1 MKPVFTYS
9 FIFLAYLLMTGC
21 SNTKSPEHSVPKVI
35 VGAERSEIYLP
46 MLAGKKVGLVVNQS
60 SMVDSLHLIN
70 FLVSN
75 GVDVKGIYAPEH
87 GYKGNVE
94 RGEHVDGTTDP
105 ETGIPV
111 FSLYGKNRKPTP
123 EILKDIDVMIFD
135 MQDVGVRFFTYI
147 YTMTRVME
155 ASAENGIKVLVLDR
169 PNPIGYYV
177 DGPMLKPG
185 FESGVGLYPIP
196 VVHGLT
202 VGEFAMMVN
211 GERWL
216 KDSIQCDLEVIKVEN
231 YTHET
236 KYQLPVFPSPNL
248 AEMKSIYLYP
258 SICLFEGADVNEG
271 RGTYKPFQQF
281 GAPYYTPQDFSYV
294 PKSIPVLAL
303 HPKFEGE
310 TCYGYDLSGLTLSQL
325 QDIRQLEIKYVIDFY
340 NKCDDKE
347 NFFTPF
353 FDKLAGSDQLRKQIM
368 EGLSEEQ
375 IRASWQEELEEF
387 KLMRKNYLLYD
398 ETSMV
403 RQTQ

>member
-1 MKPVFTYS
+1 MKLKLICFA
-9 FIFLAYLLMTGC
+9 FLIISILVGACTGIQEKKK
-21 SNTKSPEHSVPKVI
+21 TPQKI
-35 VGAERSEIYLP
+35 TVGAERSEIYLP
-46 MLAGKKVGLVVNQS
+46 LLEGKKVGLVVNQS
-60 SMVDSLHLIN
+60 SMVDSVHLIN
-70 FLVSN
+70 YLVRK

-94 RGEHVDGTTDP
+94 RGKHVDGEIDA

-111 FSLYGKNRKPTP
+111 YSLYGKNHKPSP
-123 EILKDIDVMIFD
+123 EILKDIDVMVFD

-155 ASAENGIKVLVLDR
+155 ASAENGIKVVVLDR

-185 FESGVGLYPIP
+185 FESGIGLFPIP
-196 VVHGLT
+196 VIHGLT

-211 GERWL
+211 GEHWL
-216 KDSIQCDLEVIKVEN
+216 KDGIQCDLEVIKVEN

-303 HPKFEGE
+303 QPKFEGE
-310 TCYGYDLSGLTLSQL
+310 TCYGYDLSNMTLSEL
-325 QDIRQLEIKYVIDFY
+325 QEIKQLEIKYVIDFY

-347 NFFTPF
+347 NFFTSF
-353 FDKLAGSDQLRKQIM
+353 FDKLAGTDQLRLQII
-368 EGLSEEQ
+368 EGKTEEQ
-375 IRASWQEELEEF
+375 IRVSWQKDLDEF
-387 KLMRKNYLLYD
+387 KLMRNNYLLYS
-398 ETSMV
+398 EN
-403 RQTQ
+403 

>member
-1 MKPVFTYS
+1 MRLS
-9 FIFLAYLLMTGC
+9 SISCLILLAYFFVTGC
-21 SNTKSPEHSVPKVI
+21 SNSTEHSEPKLK

-46 MLAGKKVGLVVNQS
+46 LLEGKKVGLVVNQTS
-60 SMVDSLHLIN
+60 VVDSVHLIN
-70 FLVSN
+70 YLVSK

-94 RGEHVDGTTDP
+94 RGKHVDGEIDA

-111 FSLYGKNRKPTP
+111 YSLYGKNHKPSP
-123 EILKDIDVMIFD
+123 EILKDIDVMVFD

-155 ASAENGIKVLVLDR
+155 ASAENGIKVVVLDR

-185 FESGVGLYPIP
+185 FESGIGLFPIP
-196 VVHGLT
+196 VIHGLT

-211 GERWL
+211 GEHWL
-216 KDSIQCDLEVIKVEN
+216 KDGIQCDLEVIKVEN

-236 KYQLPVFPSPNL
+236 KYQLPVFSSPNL

-303 HPKFEGE
+303 HPKFEGK
-310 TCYGYDLSGLTLSQL
+310 TCYGYDLSGMTMNQL
-325 QDIRQLEIKYVIDFY
+325 QEIKQLEIKYVIDFY

-347 NFFTPF
+347 NFFTSF
-353 FDKLAGSDQLRKQIM
+353 FDKLAGTDQLRKQII
-368 EGLSEEQ
+368 EGQSEVQ
-375 IRASWQEELEEF
+375 IRASWQNDLDEF
-387 KLMRKNYLLYD
+387 KLMRKNYLLYS
-398 ETSMV
+398 EN
-403 RQTQ
+403 

>member
-1 MKPVFTYS
+1 MRLS
-9 FIFLAYLLMTGC
+9 SISCLILLAYFLVTGC
-21 SNTKSPEHSVPKVI
+21 SNSTEHSEPKLK

-46 MLAGKKVGLVVNQS
+46 LLEGKKVGLVVNQS
-60 SMVDSLHLIN
+60 SMVDSVHLIN
-70 FLVSN
+70 YLVRK

-94 RGEHVDGTTDP
+94 RGKHVDGEIDA

-111 FSLYGKNRKPTP
+111 YSLYGKNHKPSP
-123 EILKDIDVMIFD
+123 EILKDIDVMVFD

-155 ASAENGIKVLVLDR
+155 ASAKNGIKVVVLDR

-185 FESGVGLYPIP
+185 FESGIGLFPIP
-196 VVHGLT
+196 VIHGLT

-216 KDSIQCDLEVIKVEN
+216 KDGIQCDLEVIKVEN

-310 TCYGYDLSGLTLSQL
+310 TCYGYDLSNMTLSEL

-347 NFFTPF
+347 NFFTSF
-353 FDKLAGSDQLRKQIM
+353 FDKLAGTDQLRLQII
-368 EGLSEEQ
+368 EGKTEEQ
-375 IRASWQEELEEF
+375 IRASWQEDLDKY
-387 KLMRKNYLLYD
+387 KLMRKNYLLYT
-398 ETSMV
+398 EN
-403 RQTQ
+403 

>member
-1 MKPVFTYS
+1 MKLKLICFA
-9 FIFLAYLLMTGC
+9 FLIISILVGACTGIQEKKK
-21 SNTKSPEHSVPKVI
+21 TPQKI
-35 VGAERSEIYLP
+35 TVGAERSEIYLP
-46 MLAGKKVGLVVNQS
+46 LLAGKKVGVVVNQS
-60 SMVDSLHLIN
+60 SMVDSVHLIN
-70 FLVSN
+70 FLISK
-75 GVDVKGIYAPEH
+75 GVDLRGIYAPEH

-111 FSLYGKNRKPTP
+111 YSLYGKNHKPSP
-123 EILKDIDVMIFD
+123 EILKDIEVMVFD

-155 ASAENGIKVLVLDR
+155 ASAENGIKVVVLDR

-185 FESGVGLYPIP
+185 FESGIGLFPIP
-196 VVHGLT
+196 VIHGLT

-211 GERWL
+211 GEHWL
-216 KDSIQCDLEVIKVEN
+216 KDGIQCDLEVIKVEN

-271 RGTYKPFQQF
+271 RGTYNPFQQF

-310 TCYGYDLSGLTLSQL
+310 TCYGYDLSGMTMNQL
-325 QDIRQLEIKYVIDFY
+325 QDIKQLEIKYVIDFY

-347 NFFTPF
+347 NFFTSF
-353 FDKLAGSDQLRKQIM
+353 FDKLAGTDQLRKQII
-368 EGLSEEQ
+368 EGQSEAQ
-375 IRASWQEELEEF
+375 IRASWQNDLDEF
-387 KLMRKNYLLYD
+387 KLMRKNYLLYA
-398 ETSMV
+398 EN
-403 RQTQ
+403 

>member
-1 MKPVFTYS
+1 MRLS
-9 FIFLAYLLMTGC
+9 SISCLILLAYFLVTGC
-21 SNTKSPEHSVPKVI
+21 SNSTEHSEPKLK

-46 MLAGKKVGLVVNQS
+46 LLEGKKVGLVVNQS
-60 SMVDSLHLIN
+60 SMVDSVHLIN
-70 FLVSN
+70 YLVRK

-94 RGEHVDGTTDP
+94 RGKHIDGEIDA

-111 FSLYGKNRKPTP
+111 YSLYGKNHKPSP
-123 EILKDIDVMIFD
+123 EILKDIEVMVFD

-155 ASAENGIKVLVLDR
+155 ASAENGIKVVVLDR

-185 FESGVGLYPIP
+185 FESGIGLFPIP
-196 VVHGLT
+196 VIHGLT

-211 GERWL
+211 GEHWL
-216 KDSIQCDLEVIKVEN
+216 KDGIQCDLEVIKVEN

-271 RGTYKPFQQF
+271 RGTYKPFQVF

-310 TCYGYDLSGLTLSQL
+310 TCYGYDLSNMTLSEL

-347 NFFTPF
+347 NFFTSF
-353 FDKLAGSDQLRKQIM
+353 FDKLAGTDQLRLQII
-368 EGLSEEQ
+368 EGKTEEQ
-375 IRASWQEELEEF
+375 IRASWQEDLDKF

-398 ETSMV
+398 EI
-403 RQTQ
+403 

>member
-1 MKPVFTYS
+1 MKLSLTS
-9 FIFLAYLLMTGC
+9 CLILLAYILTSGC
-21 SNTKSPEHSVPKVI
+21 NSSTEHSEPKLK

-46 MLAGKKVGLVVNQS
+46 LLAGKKVGLVVNQS
-60 SMVDSLHLIN
+60 SMVDSVHLIN
-70 FLVSN
+70 FLVSK

-111 FSLYGKNRKPTP
+111 YSLYGKNQKPSP
-123 EILKDIDVMIFD
+123 EILKDIDVMVFD

-185 FESGVGLYPIP
+185 FESGIGLYPIP

-216 KDSIQCDLEVIKVEN
+216 KDGIQCDIEVIKIEN

-258 SICLFEGADVNEG
+258 SICLFEGANVNEG

-310 TCYGYDLSGLTLSQL
+310 TCYGYDLSRTPIAEL
-325 QDIRQLEIKYVIDFY
+325 QNIKQLEIKYVIDFY
-340 NKCDDKE
+340 NKSNNKA

-353 FDKLAGSDQLRKQIM
+353 FDRLAGTDQLRKQII
-368 EGLSEEQ
+368 EGQSEAQ
-375 IRASWQEELEEF
+375 IRASWQKDLDEF
-387 KLMRKNYLLYD
+387 KLIRKNYLLYAD
-398 ETSMV
+398 K
-403 RQTQ
+403 

>member
-1 MKPVFTYS
+1 MRLS
-9 FIFLAYLLMTGC
+9 SILNLILLACIFATGC
-21 SNTKSPEHSVPKVI
+21 SNPTEHSEPKLK

-46 MLAGKKVGLVVNQS
+46 LLEGKKVGLVVNQS
-60 SMVDSLHLIN
+60 SMVDSVHLIN
-70 FLVSN
+70 FLVSK

-94 RGEHVDGTTDP
+94 RGKHVDGEIDA

-111 FSLYGKNRKPTP
+111 YSLYGKNHKPSP
-123 EILKDIDVMIFD
+123 EILEGIDVMIFD

-155 ASAENGIKVLVLDR
+155 ASAENGIKVMVLDR

-177 DGPMLKPG
+177 DGPVLQPG
-185 FESGVGLYPIP
+185 FESGVGLFPIP

-202 VGEFAMMVN
+202 VGEFAKMVN

-258 SICLFEGADVNEG
+258 SICLFEGANVNEG

-281 GAPYYTPQDFSYV
+281 GAPYYTPKDFSYV
-294 PKSIPVLAL
+294 PESIPVLAL

-310 TCYGYDLSGLTLSQL
+310 TCYGYDLSGMTISEL
-325 QDIRQLEIKYVIDFY
+325 QDIKQLEIKYLIDFY

-347 NFFTPF
+347 NFFTSF
-353 FDKLAGSDQLRKQIM
+353 FDKLAGTDQLRLQII
-368 EGLSEEQ
+368 EGKTEEQ
-375 IRASWQEELEEF
+375 IRASWQEDLD
-387 KLMRKNYLLYD
+387 KYKQMRNKYLLYND
-398 ETSMV
+398 N
-403 RQTQ
+403 

>member
-1 MKPVFTYS
+1 MRLS
-9 FIFLAYLLMTGC
+9 SISCLILLAYFFVTGC
-21 SNTKSPEHSVPKVI
+21 SNSTEHSEPKLK

-46 MLAGKKVGLVVNQS
+46 LLEGKKVGLVVNQS
-60 SMVDSLHLIN
+60 SMVDSVHLIN
-70 FLVSN
+70 YLVSK

-87 GYKGNVE
+87 GYRGNVE
-94 RGEHVDGTTDP
+94 RGKHVDGEIDA

-111 FSLYGKNRKPTP
+111 YSLYGKNHKPSP
-123 EILKDIDVMIFD
+123 EILKDIDVMVFD

-155 ASAENGIKVLVLDR
+155 ASAENGIKVVVLDR

-185 FESGVGLYPIP
+185 FESGIGLFPIP
-196 VVHGLT
+196 VIHGLT

-211 GERWL
+211 GEHWL
-216 KDSIQCDLEVIKVEN
+216 KDGIQCDLEVIKVEN

-303 HPKFEGE
+303 HPKFEDE
-310 TCYGYDLSGLTLSQL
+310 TCYGYDLSGMSLKEL
-325 QDIRQLEIKYVIDFY
+325 QEIKQLEIKYVIDFY

-347 NFFTPF
+347 NFFTSF
-353 FDKLAGSDQLRKQIM
+353 FDKLAGTDQLRLQII
-368 EGLSEEQ
+368 EGKTEEQ
-375 IRASWQEELEEF
+375 IRASWQKDLDEF
-387 KLMRKNYLLYD
+387 KLMRKNYLLYS
-398 ETSMV
+398 EN
-403 RQTQ
+403 

>member
-1 MKPVFTYS
+1 MKLKLICFA
-9 FIFLAYLLMTGC
+9 FLIISILVGACTGIQEKKK
-21 SNTKSPEHSVPKVI
+21 TPQKI
-35 VGAERSEIYLP
+35 TVGAERPEIYLP
-46 MLAGKKVGLVVNQS
+46 LLEGKKVGLVVNQS
-60 SMVDSLHLIN
+60 SMVDSVHLIN
-70 FLVSN
+70 YLVSK

-94 RGEHVDGTTDP
+94 RGKHVDGEIDA

-111 FSLYGKNRKPTP
+111 YSLYGKNHKPSP
-123 EILKDIDVMIFD
+123 EILKDIDVMVFD

-155 ASAENGIKVLVLDR
+155 ASAENGIQVIVLDR

-185 FESGVGLYPIP
+185 FESGIGLFPIP
-196 VVHGLT
+196 VIHGLT

-211 GERWL
+211 GEHWL
-216 KDSIQCDLEVIKVEN
+216 KDGIQCDLEVIKVEN

-310 TCYGYDLSGLTLSQL
+310 TCYGYDLSGMTMNQL
-325 QDIRQLEIKYVIDFY
+325 QDIKQLEIKYVIDFY

-347 NFFTPF
+347 NFFTSF
-353 FDKLAGSDQLRKQIM
+353 FDKLAGTDQLRKQII
-368 EGLSEEQ
+368 EGQSEAQ
-375 IRASWQEELEEF
+375 IRASWQNDLDEF
-387 KLMRKNYLLYD
+387 KLMRKNYLLYA
-398 ETSMV
+398 EN
-403 RQTQ
+403 

>member
-1 MKPVFTYS
+1 MKLKLICFA
-9 FIFLAYLLMTGC
+9 FLIISILVGACTGIQEKKK
-21 SNTKSPEHSVPKVI
+21 TPQKI
-35 VGAERSEIYLP
+35 TVGAERSEIYLP
-46 MLAGKKVGLVVNQS
+46 LLEGKKVGLVVNQS
-60 SMVDSLHLIN
+60 SMVDSVHLIN
-70 FLVSN
+70 YLVSK

-94 RGEHVDGTTDP
+94 RGKHVDGEIDA

-111 FSLYGKNRKPTP
+111 YSLYGKNHKPSP
-123 EILKDIDVMIFD
+123 EILKDIDVMVFD

-155 ASAENGIKVLVLDR
+155 ASAENGIKVVVLDR

-185 FESGVGLYPIP
+185 FESGIGLFPIP
-196 VVHGLT
+196 VIHGLT

-211 GERWL
+211 GEHWL
-216 KDSIQCDLEVIKVEN
+216 KDGIQCDLEVIKVEN

-281 GAPYYTPQDFSYV
+281 GAPYYTPQDFFYV

-310 TCYGYDLSGLTLSQL
+310 TCYGYDLSGMTMNQL
-325 QDIRQLEIKYVIDFY
+325 QDIKQLEIKYVIDFY

-347 NFFTPF
+347 NFFTSF
-353 FDKLAGSDQLRKQIM
+353 FDKLAGTDQLRLQII
-368 EGLSEEQ
+368 EGKTEEQ
-375 IRASWQEELEEF
+375 IRASWQEDLDEF
-387 KLMRKNYLLYD
+387 KLMRKNYLLYS
-398 ETSMV
+398 EN
-403 RQTQ
+403 

>member
-1 MKPVFTYS
+1 MKLSLTFCS
-9 FIFLAYLLMTGC
+9 LLLAYTLTSGC
-21 SNTKSPEHSVPKVI
+21 SSSAEHSEPKLK

-46 MLAGKKVGLVVNQS
+46 LLEGKKVGLVVNQS
-60 SMVDSLHLIN
+60 SMVDSVHLIN
-70 FLVSN
+70 YLVSK

-87 GYKGNVE
+87 GYRGNVE
-94 RGEHVDGTTDP
+94 RGKHVDGEIDA

-111 FSLYGKNRKPTP
+111 YSLYGKNHKPSP
-123 EILKDIDVMIFD
+123 EILKDIDVMVFD

-155 ASAENGIKVLVLDR
+155 ASAENGIKVVVLDR

-185 FESGVGLYPIP
+185 FESGIGLFPIP
-196 VVHGLT
+196 VIHGLT

-211 GERWL
+211 GEHWL
-216 KDSIQCDLEVIKVEN
+216 KDGIQCDLEVIKVEN

-310 TCYGYDLSGLTLSQL
+310 TCYGYDLSGMTMNQL
-325 QDIRQLEIKYVIDFY
+325 QDIKQLEIKYVIDFY

-347 NFFTPF
+347 NFFTSF
-353 FDKLAGSDQLRKQIM
+353 FDKLAGTDQLRLQII
-368 EGLSEEQ
+368 EGKTEEQ
-375 IRASWQEELEEF
+375 IRASWQEDLDEF
-387 KLMRKNYLLYD
+387 KLMRKNYLLYS
-398 ETSMV
+398 EN
-403 RQTQ
+403 

>member
-1 MKPVFTYS
+1 MRLS
-9 FIFLAYLLMTGC
+9 SILNLILLACIFATGC
-21 SNTKSPEHSVPKVI
+21 SNPTEHSEPKLK

-46 MLAGKKVGLVVNQS
+46 LLEGKKVGLVVNQS
-60 SMVDSLHLIN
+60 SMVDSVHLIN
-70 FLVSN
+70 FLVSK

-94 RGEHVDGTTDP
+94 RGKHVDGEIDA

-111 FSLYGKNRKPTP
+111 YSLYGKNHKPSP
-123 EILKDIDVMIFD
+123 EILEGIDVMIFD

-155 ASAENGIKVLVLDR
+155 ASAENGIKVMVLDR

-177 DGPMLKPG
+177 DGPVLQPG
-185 FESGVGLYPIP
+185 FESGVGLFPIP
-196 VVHGLT
+196 VIHGLT
-202 VGEFAMMVN
+202 VGEFAKMVN

-258 SICLFEGADVNEG
+258 SICLFEGANVNEG

-281 GAPYYTPQDFSYV
+281 GAPYYTPKDFSYV
-294 PKSIPVLAL
+294 PESIPVLAL

-310 TCYGYDLSGLTLSQL
+310 TCYGYDLSGMTISEL
-325 QDIRQLEIKYVIDFY
+325 QDIKQLEIKYLIDFY

-347 NFFTPF
+347 NFFTSF
-353 FDKLAGSDQLRKQIM
+353 FDKLAGTDQLRLQII
-368 EGLSEEQ
+368 EGKTEEQ
-375 IRASWQEELEEF
+375 IRASWQEDLD
-387 KLMRKNYLLYD
+387 KYKQMRNKYLLYND
-398 ETSMV
+398 N
-403 RQTQ
+403 

>member
-1 MKPVFTYS
+1 MKLKLICFA
-9 FIFLAYLLMTGC
+9 FLIISILVGACTGIQEKKK
-21 SNTKSPEHSVPKVI
+21 TPQKI
-35 VGAERSEIYLP
+35 TVGAERSEIYLP
-46 MLAGKKVGLVVNQS
+46 LLEGKKVGLVVNQS
-60 SMVDSLHLIN
+60 SMVDSVHLIN
-70 FLVSN
+70 YLVSK

-94 RGEHVDGTTDP
+94 RGKHVDGEIDA

-111 FSLYGKNRKPTP
+111 YSLYGKNHKPSP
-123 EILKDIDVMIFD
+123 EILKDIDVMVFD

-155 ASAENGIKVLVLDR
+155 ASAENGIQVIVLDR

-185 FESGVGLYPIP
+185 FESGIGLFPIP
-196 VVHGLT
+196 VIHGLT

-211 GERWL
+211 GEHWL
-216 KDSIQCDLEVIKVEN
+216 KDGIQCDLEVIKVEN

-281 GAPYYTPQDFSYV
+281 GAPYYTPQDFFYV

-310 TCYGYDLSGLTLSQL
+310 TCYGYDLSNMTLSEL
-325 QDIRQLEIKYVIDFY
+325 QDIRQLEIKYLIDFY

-347 NFFTPF
+347 NFFTSF
-353 FDKLAGSDQLRKQIM
+353 FDKLAGTDQLRLQII
-368 EGLSEEQ
+368 EGKTEEQ
-375 IRASWQEELEEF
+375 IRASWQKDLDEF
-387 KLMRKNYLLYD
+387 KLMRKNYLLYS
-398 ETSMV
+398 EN
-403 RQTQ
+403 

>member
-1 MKPVFTYS
+1 MKLKLICFA
-9 FIFLAYLLMTGC
+9 FLIISILVGACTGIQEKKK
-21 SNTKSPEHSVPKVI
+21 TPQKI
-35 VGAERSEIYLP
+35 TVGAERPEIYLP
-46 MLAGKKVGLVVNQS
+46 LLEGKKVGLVVNQS
-60 SMVDSLHLIN
+60 SMVDSVHLIN
-70 FLVSN
+70 YLVSK

-94 RGEHVDGTTDP
+94 RGKHVDGEIDA

-111 FSLYGKNRKPTP
+111 YSLYGKNHKPSP
-123 EILKDIDVMIFD
+123 EILKDIDVMVFD

-155 ASAENGIKVLVLDR
+155 ASAENGIQVIVLDR

-185 FESGVGLYPIP
+185 FESGIGLFPIP
-196 VVHGLT
+196 VIHGLT

-211 GERWL
+211 GEHWL
-216 KDSIQCDLEVIKVEN
+216 KDGIQCDFEVIKVEN

-281 GAPYYTPQDFSYV
+281 GAPYYTPQDFFYV

-310 TCYGYDLSGLTLSQL
+310 TCYGYDLSNMTLSEL
-325 QDIRQLEIKYVIDFY
+325 QDIRQLEIKYLIDFY

-347 NFFTPF
+347 NFFTSF
-353 FDKLAGSDQLRKQIM
+353 FDKLAGTDQLRLQII
-368 EGLSEEQ
+368 EGKTEEQ
-375 IRASWQEELEEF
+375 IRASWQKDLDEF
-387 KLMRKNYLLYD
+387 KLMRKNYLLYS
-398 ETSMV
+398 EN
-403 RQTQ
+403 

>member
-1 MKPVFTYS
+1 MRLS
-9 FIFLAYLLMTGC
+9 SISCLILLAYFLVTGC
-21 SNTKSPEHSVPKVI
+21 SNSTEHSEPKLK

-46 MLAGKKVGLVVNQS
+46 LLEGKKVGLVVNQS
-60 SMVDSLHLIN
+60 SMVDSVHLIN
-70 FLVSN
+70 YLVRK

-94 RGEHVDGTTDP
+94 RGKHVDGEIDA

-111 FSLYGKNRKPTP
+111 YSLYGKNHKPSP
-123 EILKDIDVMIFD
+123 EILKDIEVMVFD

-155 ASAENGIKVLVLDR
+155 ASAENGIKVVVLDR

-185 FESGVGLYPIP
+185 FESGIGLFPIP
-196 VVHGLT
+196 VIHGLT

-211 GERWL
+211 GEHWL
-216 KDSIQCDLEVIKVEN
+216 KDGIQCDLEVIKVEN

-271 RGTYKPFQQF
+271 RGTYKPFQVF

-310 TCYGYDLSGLTLSQL
+310 TCYGYDLSNMTLSEL

-347 NFFTPF
+347 NFFTSF
-353 FDKLAGSDQLRKQIM
+353 FDKLAGTDQLRLQII
-368 EGLSEEQ
+368 EGKTEEQ
-375 IRASWQEELEEF
+375 IRASWQEDLDKF

-398 ETSMV
+398 EI
-403 RQTQ
+403 

>member
-1 MKPVFTYS
+1 MKLKLICFA
-9 FIFLAYLLMTGC
+9 FLIISILVGACTGIQEKKK
-21 SNTKSPEHSVPKVI
+21 TPQKI
-35 VGAERSEIYLP
+35 TVGAERSEIYLP
-46 MLAGKKVGLVVNQS
+46 LLEGKKVGLVVNQS
-60 SMVDSLHLIN
+60 SMVDSVHLIN
-70 FLVSN
+70 YLVSK

-94 RGEHVDGTTDP
+94 RGKHVDGEIDA

-111 FSLYGKNRKPTP
+111 YSLYGKNHKPSP
-123 EILKDIDVMIFD
+123 EILKDIDVMVFD

-155 ASAENGIKVLVLDR
+155 ASAENGIQVIVLDR

-185 FESGVGLYPIP
+185 FESGIGLFPIP

-211 GERWL
+211 GEHWL
-216 KDSIQCDLEVIKVEN
+216 KDGIQCDLEVIKVEN

-258 SICLFEGADVNEG
+258 FICLFEGADVNEG

-281 GAPYYTPQDFSYV
+281 GAPYYTPQDFFYV

-310 TCYGYDLSGLTLSQL
+310 TCYGYDLSNMTLSEL
-325 QDIRQLEIKYVIDFY
+325 QDIRQLEIKYLIDFY

-347 NFFTPF
+347 NFFTSF
-353 FDKLAGSDQLRKQIM
+353 FDKLAGTDQLRLQII
-368 EGLSEEQ
+368 EGKTEEQ
-375 IRASWQEELEEF
+375 IRASWQKDLDEF
-387 KLMRKNYLLYD
+387 KLMRKNYLLYS
-398 ETSMV
+398 EN
-403 RQTQ
+403 